1 MLGYCLKCQNHNMAS
16 VSLFTAVHVHI
27 TLRNCMLKRNC
38 ATNIVAT
45 HWDSYLNNI
54 IMKYTQNTM
63 CCS

>member
-1 MLGYCLKCQNHNMAS
+1 MQNLMDYSIILLYTLGKPHAWILPEMPEHNMAS

-45 HWDSYLNNI
+45 H
-54 IMKYTQNTM
+54 
-63 CCS
+63 